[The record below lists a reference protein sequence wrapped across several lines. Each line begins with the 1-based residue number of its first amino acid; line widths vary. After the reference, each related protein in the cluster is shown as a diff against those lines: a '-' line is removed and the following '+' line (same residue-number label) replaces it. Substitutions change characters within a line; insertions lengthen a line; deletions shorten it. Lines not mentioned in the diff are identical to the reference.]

1 MKRPLLAALI
11 LGLAP
16 VIPAAGAEPSYLD
29 DRSSAESLV
38 RSLYNAIDR
47 KEYSRAFSYFAEPP
61 AKDLETYAKG
71 YADTESVELLTGRAT
86 SEGAAGSVYYSL
98 PVAIRATAA
107 DGSERLFAGCYTLRL
122 ANPQVQESSFTPL
135 HIESGDLKPAEGAL
149 EEALPEKCG
158 DGPPAPPVD
167 AALEQARK
175 AFAASYGDT
184 CDSLAADAEEGAAE
198 PETYAISFNY
208 PYDEESEP
216 KREAKLFRFWCMSG
230 AYNEVHVYYLAS
242 DSGEV
247 SQLQFATPE
256 LDIRYENDDPEGA
269 VREVNLI
276 GFTAQDQLVNSEYDE
291 ATLTLT
297 SHAKWR
303 GAGDASENGT
313 WIFRSGTFSLVK
325 YDVDASYDG
334 EINPETVIDYHSGP

>member
-1 MKRPLLAALI
+1 MKRPLLAVVI

-16 VIPAAGAEPSYLD
+16 VLPAAGAEPSYLD

-71 YADTESVELLTGRAT
+71 YSDTESVELLTGRAT

-135 HIESGDLKPAEGAL
+135 HIESGKLKPAEGAL
-149 EEALPEKCG
+149 EDALPEKCG

-175 AFAASYGDT
+175 AFAASYGGT

-198 PETYAISFNY
+198 PETHTIAFNY

-230 AYNEVHVYYLAS
+230 AYNEVHVYYLAR